1 MSLKYS
7 RIHQLRVAANSGL
20 LCCNRGLASDG
31 GDLVAATAANPFSE
45 QRRTIEN
52 LWQEFF
58 SDPSQWWDHRLEK
71 VNARYPDFKHKK
83 TKQALWLNGR
93 WNPVWVEAELEAMA
107 PGSLQ
112 VSVFQWN
119 RKLARCALVGQHE
132 KMIEL
137 FQKMQQEG
145 ITPDSF
151 TFVRV
156 LNACASLQ
164 LLGEGRYIHSQILHN
179 SCKSDIFVGNS
190 LIDMYAKC
198 GSIEDAGRVFKS
210 MATHDVVSWNAMIM
224 GYVICGQGHKA
235 LQLSEQM
242 EFEGVTP
249 DPVTF
254 VGLLKACASLGAL
267 EEGRRIHTQI
277 IQNSYES
284 DIFVGSSLVDMYA
297 KSGSIDDACRVFNKM
312 PTRNVVSWNTMI
324 MGHVKCGQGQKA
336 LELYQQMQCEGVQP
350 DTVTFVGVL
359 NACASLAAVDEG
371 MRVHEQIVCSCC
383 EFDVSVGNSLIDMYA
398 KCGNLEDAKRVFRRM
413 TTRDVVSWNA
423 MIVGFVKC
431 GEGHKALELF
441 RQMQSEGVEPVPIT
455 FVGVLNA
462 CANAT
467 SLKEGRHVHEQIMRS
482 GCESNI
488 FVGNSLIDMYAKCG
502 SIEDARRV
510 FNRMVSRNA
519 ISWNALILGY
529 VKCGQGHK
537 ALELFKQMQCE
548 GLQPDH
554 VTFVGILNACAS
566 VVALEEGRCI
576 HEQIIQWDCEA
587 DVKVSNSL
595 IDMYAKCGSI
605 EDAWRVFTKMVTHN
619 VISWNAII
627 LGYLKCG
634 QGTKALELY
643 QQMQSE
649 GVQPDPVTF
658 VGVLNACASVSA
670 LEEGRCI
677 HKQII
682 SSDCKF
688 DVFVACSLIDMYS
701 KCGSIEDA
709 QRVFNKL
716 PTRNLVSW
724 NAMLGGYAMHG
735 HAKEALEHFQ
745 QMCQEGVEVDKVTFV
760 SLLSACSHVGL
771 VDEGLC
777 YFESMGSVYRISAIA
792 EHYACMVDLLGRA
805 GQLQEAENLIDMMPF
820 KPSAFVWKALLGACR
835 IHGNVEMGERI
846 AECIC

>member
-1 MSLKYS
+1 
-7 RIHQLRVAANSGL
+7 
-20 LCCNRGLASDG
+20 
-31 GDLVAATAANPFSE
+31 
-45 QRRTIEN
+45 
-52 LWQEFF
+52 
-58 SDPSQWWDHRLEK
+58 

-132 KMIEL
+132 KTIEL
-137 FQKMQQEG
+137 FQKMKQEG

-164 LLGEGRYIHSQILHN
+164 LLGEGRCIHSQILHN
-179 SCKSDIFVGNS
+179 SCKFDIFVGNS

-210 MATHDVVSWNAMIM
+210 MATRDVVSWNAMIM

-297 KSGSIDDACRVFNKM
+297 KCGSIDDACRVFNKM

-371 MRVHEQIVCSCC
+371 MHVHEQIVCSGC

-441 RQMQSEGVEPVPIT
+441 RQMQSEGMEPVPIT

-462 CANAT
+462 CASTT

-529 VKCGQGHK
+529 VKCGQGRK

-548 GLQPDH
+548 GLQPDR

-566 VVALEEGRCI
+566 VVALEEGRCV

-595 IDMYAKCGSI
+595 IDMYSKCGSI
-605 EDAWRVFTKMVTHN
+605 EDAWRVFTKMVTHD
-619 VISWNAII
+619 VISWSAII

-745 QMCQEGVEVDKVTFV
+745 QMCQEGVEVDRVTFV
-760 SLLSACSHVGL
+760 ALLSACSHVGL

-805 GQLQEAENLIDMMPF
+805 GHLQEAENLIDTMPF

>member
-1 MSLKYS
+1 
-7 RIHQLRVAANSGL
+7 
-20 LCCNRGLASDG
+20 
-31 GDLVAATAANPFSE
+31 
-45 QRRTIEN
+45 
-52 LWQEFF
+52 
-58 SDPSQWWDHRLEK
+58 
-71 VNARYPDFKHKK
+71 
-83 TKQALWLNGR
+83 
-93 WNPVWVEAELEAMA
+93 
-107 PGSLQ
+107 
-112 VSVFQWN
+112 
-119 RKLARCALVGQHE
+119 
-132 KMIEL
+132 
-137 FQKMQQEG
+137 
-145 ITPDSF
+145 
-151 TFVRV
+151 
-156 LNACASLQ
+156 
-164 LLGEGRYIHSQILHN
+164 
-179 SCKSDIFVGNS
+179 
-190 LIDMYAKC
+190 
-198 GSIEDAGRVFKS
+198 
-210 MATHDVVSWNAMIM
+210 
-224 GYVICGQGHKA
+224 
-235 LQLSEQM
+235 
-242 EFEGVTP
+242 
-249 DPVTF
+249 
-254 VGLLKACASLGAL
+254 
-267 EEGRRIHTQI
+267 
-277 IQNSYES
+277 
-284 DIFVGSSLVDMYA
+284 
-297 KSGSIDDACRVFNKM
+297 
-312 PTRNVVSWNTMI
+312 
-324 MGHVKCGQGQKA
+324 
-336 LELYQQMQCEGVQP
+336 
-350 DTVTFVGVL
+350 
-359 NACASLAAVDEG
+359 
-371 MRVHEQIVCSCC
+371 
-383 EFDVSVGNSLIDMYA
+383 
-398 KCGNLEDAKRVFRRM
+398 M

-554 VTFVGILNACAS
+554 VTFVGVLNACAS

>member
-1 MSLKYS
+1 
-7 RIHQLRVAANSGL
+7 
-20 LCCNRGLASDG
+20 
-31 GDLVAATAANPFSE
+31 
-45 QRRTIEN
+45 
-52 LWQEFF
+52 
-58 SDPSQWWDHRLEK
+58 

-93 WNPVWVEAELEAMA
+93 WNPVWVKAELEAMA

-235 LQLSEQM
+235 LRLSEQM

-312 PTRNVVSWNTMI
+312 PTRSVVSWNTMI

-371 MRVHEQIVCSCC
+371 IRVHEQIVCSGC
-383 EFDVSVGNSLIDMYA
+383 EFDVSIGNSLIDMYA
-398 KCGNLEDAKRVFRRM
+398 KCGSLEDAKRVFRRM

-467 SLKEGRHVHEQIMRS
+467 SLKEGRHVHEQIMQS

-805 GQLQEAENLIDMMPF
+805 GQLQEAENLIDMMSF

-846 AECIC
+846 AECIF